1 MLTSLTYIAAL
12 WLHASIYCSYQ
23 CEGILMKRL
32 SSFLL
37 IAFCLSSVNLWAD
50 EELVPSL
57 SVQGQAQIQVQ
68 ADQVEF
74 RVGVETQAKTADKA
88 LDDNAK
94 KLDKMIKV
102 LASKGLVNEEYQTGR
117 FSINPQWSSRPK
129 NFSSHWVS
137 EIEAYRVSNE
147 LIIKTSQFKK
157 VGEWI
162 AAATEQGANRAGQL
176 NFGLK
181 DADSH
186 RHEAIRLAT
195 IRAKGY
201 ADEAAAAAGVMV
213 KRVVAINVNNAHSQP
228 IYRQKAMRSEMA
240 LMSSADSVAAPAI
253 NPGDITVSASVNMT
267 FEIK

>member
-1 MLTSLTYIAAL
+1 
-12 WLHASIYCSYQ
+12 
-23 CEGILMKRL
+23 MKRL
-32 SSFLL
+32 SGFLL
-37 IAFCLSSVNLWAD
+37 LTLCLSATNLWAD

-74 RVGVETQAKTADKA
+74 RIGVETQAETADKA

-94 KLDKMIKV
+94 KLDKMISV
-102 LASKGLVNEEYQTGR
+102 LASKGLVDEEYQTGR

-129 NFSSHWVS
+129 NFSSNWVS

-162 AAATEQGANRAGQL
+162 AAVTEKGANRAGQL

-181 DADSH
+181 DADAH

-201 ADEAAAAAGVMV
+201 ADEAAKAAGVKL
-213 KRVVAINVNNAHSQP
+213 KRVIAINVNNADAHP
-228 IYRQKAMRSEMA
+228 IYLQKAMRSEMA
-240 LMSSADSVAAPAI
+240 MMSSDSVAAPAI
-253 NPGDITVSASVNMT
+253 NPGDITVSASVNIT